1 MNRVQG
7 VRPGWRWGLALL
19 ALVATLLAVTAQA
32 ASTTKTVSASGY
44 GGSPQQAISN
54 ALVQAVRQA
63 GGVTLAVDP
72 HFRRQVSQW
81 VGHRQGDVSSWVGSS
96 TSEADPQLP
105 TLGGLAGYK
114 VTEVRKVDDHSWRA
128 TVQAQVLQA
137 VSVGPDRSALPALVI
152 VPFATRASRYQ
163 LGEVSISAAEAQQR
177 LHADLVDAF
186 AQSARFRV
194 LDRANLAM
202 RSDELAT
209 LARGSLVPEELIKL
223 GRSAG
228 GDVLLVGSIE
238 DLDIGDNSKSYYGSH
253 IHDYQP
259 RVRIRY
265 RLVDVASGQIVAAD
279 LFTWQRSGA
288 QVRTLARQQHIDD
301 WNHPERLADVVYP
314 RIAQAVAAA
323 ATQALY
329 PGEQVAQP
337 PQPEAEPQPAGQPM
351 TPGSSD
357 KPIDWG
363 R

>member
-1 MNRVQG
+1 MSRAQG
-7 VRPGWRWGLALL
+7 VCPGWRWGLVLL
-19 ALVATLLAVTAQA
+19 ALVAALLAVTAQA
-32 ASTTKTVSASGY
+32 AATTKTVSASGY
-44 GGSPQQAISN
+44 GDSPQQAVSN
-54 ALVQAVRQA
+54 ALVEAVRQA

-81 VGHRQGDVSSWVGSS
+81 VAHRQGDVSSWVGSS
-96 TSEADPQLP
+96 TSQADPQLP
-105 TLGGLAGYK
+105 TLGSLAGYT
-114 VTEVRKVDDHSWRA
+114 VTAVKKVDDHNWRA
-128 TVQAQVLQA
+128 TVRAQVLQA

-152 VPFATRASRYQ
+152 VPFATQASRYQ
-163 LGEVSISAAEAQQR
+163 LGDVSISAAEAQQR

-194 LDRANLAM
+194 LDRANLSV

-209 LARGSLVPEELIKL
+209 LARGSLVPAELVKL

-228 GDVLLVGSIE
+228 GDVMLVGTIE
-238 DLDIGDNSKSYYGSH
+238 DLDIGDNGKSYYGSH

-259 RVRIRY
+259 RVRVRY
-265 RLVDVASGQIVAAD
+265 RLIDVASGQIVAAD

-329 PGEQVAQP
+329 PGERVAP
-337 PQPEAEPQPAGQPM
+337 PPPPAAEPQPAGQPM
-351 TPGSSD
+351 TPGSSE
-357 KPIDWG
+357 KPIDWD